1 MRISMNRELEN
12 LETHIPFLGTV
23 GSISP
28 YIGLFGT
35 VWGIMHAF
43 IALGGGE
50 AGNVAD
56 GCTGYRRST
65 DRDRNRSVRR
75 NSGGN
80 GVQPSEPA
88 REQTGT
94 ELRQL
99 YGRVHRDSASSGVYQ
114 HREQQGVNHGQI
126 AWTRSSRAQVRNQYR
141 SVTGRAAG
149 AAADL
154 YGDSAHHHQ
163 SVEVDLPDATESQAV
178 STNDDP
184 PVIIEVSGV
193 GQYSVVVEKDRMDQ
207 LPPEQVIAE
216 AQRRLESNPKTVF
229 LIGGAKDVPY
239 DEIIKALN
247 LLHSA
252 GVKSVGL
259 MTQPI

>member
-1 MRISMNRELEN
+1 MARQRGRGRRELKSEIKIVPLLDVN
-12 LETHIPFLGTV
+12 LVLLLIFMATAPIIT
-23 GSISP
+23 
-28 YIGLFGT
+28 
-35 VWGIMHAF
+35 
-43 IALGGGE
+43 
-50 AGNVAD
+50 
-56 GCTGYRRST
+56 
-65 DRDRNRSVRR
+65 
-75 NSGGN
+75 
-80 GVQPSEPA
+80 
-88 REQTGT
+88 
-94 ELRQL
+94 
-99 YGRVHRDSASSGVYQ
+99 
-114 HREQQGVNHGQI
+114 
-126 AWTRSSRAQVRNQYR
+126 
-141 SVTGRAAG
+141 
-149 AAADL
+149 
-154 YGDSAHHHQ
+154 Q

-216 AQRRLESNPKTVF
+216 AQRRLQSNPKTVF

>member
-1 MRISMNRELEN
+1 MARQRGRGRRE
-12 LETHIPFLGTV
+12 V
-23 GSISP
+23 K
-28 YIGLFGT
+28 
-35 VWGIMHAF
+35 
-43 IALGGGE
+43 
-50 AGNVAD
+50 
-56 GCTGYRRST
+56 
-65 DRDRNRSVRR
+65 
-75 NSGGN
+75 
-80 GVQPSEPA
+80 SEINIVPLLDVLLVLLLIFMA
-88 REQTGT
+88 TAPIIT
-94 ELRQL
+94 
-99 YGRVHRDSASSGVYQ
+99 
-114 HREQQGVNHGQI
+114 
-126 AWTRSSRAQVRNQYR
+126 
-141 SVTGRAAG
+141 
-149 AAADL
+149 
-154 YGDSAHHHQ
+154 Q

-193 GQYSVVVEKDRMDQ
+193 GQYSVVVEKDRLDQ

-216 AQRRLESNPKTVF
+216 AQRRLQSNPKTVF

>member
-1 MRISMNRELEN
+1 MARSRVRGRRELK
-12 LETHIPFLGTV
+12 
-23 GSISP
+23 
-28 YIGLFGT
+28 
-35 VWGIMHAF
+35 
-43 IALGGGE
+43 
-50 AGNVAD
+50 
-56 GCTGYRRST
+56 
-65 DRDRNRSVRR
+65 
-75 NSGGN
+75 
-80 GVQPSEPA
+80 SEINIVPLLDVLLVLLLIFMA
-88 REQTGT
+88 TAPIIT
-94 ELRQL
+94 
-99 YGRVHRDSASSGVYQ
+99 
-114 HREQQGVNHGQI
+114 
-126 AWTRSSRAQVRNQYR
+126 
-141 SVTGRAAG
+141 
-149 AAADL
+149 
-154 YGDSAHHHQ
+154 Q

>member
-1 MRISMNRELEN
+1 MARSRGRGRREL
-12 LETHIPFLGTV
+12 
-23 GSISP
+23 
-28 YIGLFGT
+28 
-35 VWGIMHAF
+35 
-43 IALGGGE
+43 
-50 AGNVAD
+50 
-56 GCTGYRRST
+56 
-65 DRDRNRSVRR
+65 
-75 NSGGN
+75 NSEIN
-80 GVQPSEPA
+80 IVPLLDVLLVLLLIFMATAPII
-88 REQTGT
+88 T
-94 ELRQL
+94 
-99 YGRVHRDSASSGVYQ
+99 
-114 HREQQGVNHGQI
+114 
-126 AWTRSSRAQVRNQYR
+126 
-141 SVTGRAAG
+141 
-149 AAADL
+149 
-154 YGDSAHHHQ
+154 Q